1 MDVRIRKL
9 ESKRCLVC
17 VEVRIRVVELE
28 TVDIPLVSDSELFY
42 HSLDLEICLCK
53 QLTAA
58 VHIHVHDRKL
68 FIQCET

>member
-28 TVDIPLVSDSELFY
+28 TVDIPLVSGSELFY
-42 HSLDLEICLCK
+42 HSLDLETCLCK
-53 QLTAA
+53 QSVDCCST
-58 VHIHVHDRKL
+58 HT
-68 FIQCET
+68 CT